1 MAETLN
7 IQVGDHISMVC
18 RMIRRGKTNQIG
30 EHFIFQTPAGAVS
43 DGTIANVEMFAKK
56 LTEEIERHGLKKIT
70 DVNFCISSSK
80 IASREAVIP
89 KVKEKQI
96 QSLIMTNLKDYFP
109 MDMSGYKITYTM
121 LGEMTGET
129 PGYRIIIRAAQKEML
144 NSYVSLAKAALLRI
158 NSIECTENALFQAVK
173 DVKMQGNVMYMNI
186 SAVRTECTFMKDGEF
201 KLHRSFNDGG
211 DCLLTPYMENSFIE
225 SEEYIP
231 TCEKLL
237 DPQQTMMDRET
248 AEDYLS
254 RLVSNVNRAVDFYA
268 STTKSSVDGIVLL
281 GPCEHLPHFRE
292 VLKDGTGVD
301 VAYIEQLQEVA
312 EKLGKVVEVSTF
324 VTCFAASISPV
335 NFIPDE
341 YLASRKKTGLAINR
355 GPKNVQGAS
364 EDSYTSAIIIALV
377 CVAAGVILSLVSVL
391 GYLDSKGQLA
401 DAEEEIEQLQPAKK
415 TYEDYMVYS
424 KNDEALSYV
433 KEDARGN
440 NAKLRKFF
448 EECERKMPKS
458 LLFLSAQLNSS
469 GAVLECETSTDLKD
483 VANVIHEFRSFTSIE
498 VIKVSTPEVVESSAE
513 SGVPTEKFTLTVV
526 FNDPHAQ
533 AKLEQEGN
541 AAGNT
546 SGTTTTTDTTATTN
560 ESQAGGEKQ

>member
-18 RMIRRGKTNQIG
+18 RMTKRGKTNQILD
-30 EHFIFQTPAGAVS
+30 HFIFQTPNGSVS
-43 DGTIANVEMFAKK
+43 DGTIANVEVFAKK

-225 SEEYIP
+225 SEEYIA

-248 AEDYLS
+248 AEDYLT

-268 STTKSSVDGIVLL
+268 STTKGSVDGIVLL

-292 VLKDGTGVD
+292 ILKEGTGVD
-301 VAYIEQLQEVA
+301 VAYIEQLSEVA
-312 EKLGKVVEVSTF
+312 QLLGPVAAVSTF
-324 VTCFAASISPV
+324 VTCFASSINPV
-335 NFIPDE
+335 NFVPDE
-341 YLASRKKTGLAINR
+341 YLASRKKKGLSISR
-355 GPKNVQGAS
+355 GPKEISGTGD
-364 EDSYTSAIIIALV
+364 DSYTAPIIIAMV
-377 CVAAGVILSLVSVL
+377 CMAAGIILSLVSVL
-391 GYLDSKGQLA
+391 GYLNSEGQLA
-401 DAEEEIEQLQPAKK
+401 DMKSEIKELQPAKK
-415 TYEDYMVYS
+415 VYEDYLVYS
-424 KNDEALSYV
+424 KNEEGLSYV

-448 EECERKMPKS
+448 EECQNKMPKS
-458 LLFLSAQLNSS
+458 LLFMSAQLNSS
-469 GAVLECETSTDLKD
+469 GAVLECETSTNLKD
-483 VANVIHEFRSFTSIE
+483 VANVIHEFRSFKSIE
-498 VIKVSTPEVVESSAE
+498 VINVSTPEVVENKGE
-513 SGVPTEKFTLTVV
+513 SGAAVEKFTLTVT
-526 FNDPHAQ
+526 FNDPHTR
-533 AKLEQEGN
+533 AKEATENGTDSSN
-541 AAGNT
+541 
-546 SGTTTTTDTTATTN
+546 SGDTT
-560 ESQAGGEKQ
+560 SQNSTEGAQQ

>member
-1 MAETLN
+1 
-7 IQVGDHISMVC
+7 
-18 RMIRRGKTNQIG
+18 
-30 EHFIFQTPAGAVS
+30 
-43 DGTIANVEMFAKK
+43 
-56 LTEEIERHGLKKIT
+56 
-70 DVNFCISSSK
+70 
-80 IASREAVIP
+80 
-89 KVKEKQI
+89 
-96 QSLIMTNLKDYFP
+96 
-109 MDMSGYKITYTM
+109 
-121 LGEMTGET
+121 
-129 PGYRIIIRAAQKEML
+129 
-144 NSYVSLAKAALLRI
+144 
-158 NSIECTENALFQAVK
+158 
-173 DVKMQGNVMYMNI
+173 
-186 SAVRTECTFMKDGEF
+186 
-201 KLHRSFNDGG
+201 
-211 DCLLTPYMENSFIE
+211 
-225 SEEYIP
+225 
-231 TCEKLL
+231 
-237 DPQQTMMDRET
+237 
-248 AEDYLS
+248 
-254 RLVSNVNRAVDFYA
+254 
-268 STTKSSVDGIVLL
+268 
-281 GPCEHLPHFRE
+281 
-292 VLKDGTGVD
+292 
-301 VAYIEQLQEVA
+301 
-312 EKLGKVVEVSTF
+312 VEVSTF

-541 AAGNT
+541 TAGNT
-546 SGTTTTTDTTATTN
+546 SAATTTTDTTTTTN